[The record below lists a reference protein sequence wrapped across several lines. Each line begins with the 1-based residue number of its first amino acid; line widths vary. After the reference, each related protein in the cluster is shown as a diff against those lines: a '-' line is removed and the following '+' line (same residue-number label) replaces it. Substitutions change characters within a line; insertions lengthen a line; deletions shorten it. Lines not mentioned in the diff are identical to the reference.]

1 MDKLDIRLVKNEK
14 EYNKIINIR
23 ETVFIKEQQ
32 VPKEIEMDE
41 FDKESEHFI
50 AYLKNTPIGCAR
62 VRKINDYVKLERIA
76 ILKNHRGRGYGRDLT
91 NFLINHCKKKG
102 FKEIHLH
109 SQINVS
115 DFYEK
120 LGFKKIG
127 GIFLEADIEHIEM
140 IKTI

>member
-1 MDKLDIRLVKNEK
+1 VNKLDVRLVKNKK

-23 ETVFIKEQQ
+23 ETVFIKEQN

-41 FDKESEHFI
+41 FDKEAEHFI
-50 AYLKNTPIGCAR
+50 AYLKDKPIGCAR
-62 VRKINDYVKLERIA
+62 TRKINNYVKLERIA
-76 ILKNHRGRGYGRDLT
+76 ILKEYRGKGYGRDLT
-91 NFLINHCKKKG
+91 NFLINLCRKKG
-102 FKEIHLH
+102 FKEVHLH

-140 IKTI
+140 IQTI

>member
-1 MDKLDIRLVKNEK
+1 VNKLDIRLVKNKK

-23 ETVFIKEQQ
+23 ETVFIKEQN

-41 FDKESEHFI
+41 FDKEAEHFI
-50 AYLKNTPIGCAR
+50 AYLKDKPIGCAR
-62 VRKINDYVKLERIA
+62 IRKINNYVKLERIA
-76 ILKNHRGRGYGRDLT
+76 ILKEYRGKGYGRDLT
-91 NFLINHCKKKG
+91 NFLINLFKKKG
-102 FKEIHLH
+102 FKEVHLH

-140 IKTI
+140 IQTI